1 MYPVVITQIPYQQN
15 CNFLYSNL
23 IMKFSITYLLIALL
37 LGACSNPPLQSAIQP
52 IIQPTITPQPILN
65 QAEDEPPE
73 IRFSQNLNELLIQI
87 SQTQQIPLAS
97 LEAGFT
103 DAKTLSSIRK
113 LVLPPS
119 ATFKKNWLVYRERFV
134 EPVRLKAGRA
144 FWEQNQAFLSQTEQ
158 ATGVPAE
165 LIVAIIGIETIYGRQ
180 TGAFRIKDVLSTLAF
195 SYPDT
200 PNKTAREQ
208 LFKDQLK
215 ELILMCWT
223 EAGGKLPSQNSLQ
236 GTNQARFNACL
247 NQNSS
252 YAGAIGLPQF
262 MPSSIRNFALDGDG
276 DGRIDLRQS
285 SKDAIA
291 SVANFM
297 KIHGWQT
304 GMPIYFPVQEKAIPE
319 AKVLADGEPQLKHT
333 VQELIDKGILAAAQG
348 DLQAGGVAPQS
359 KALIVDLPYPDKD
372 GNDQVYYVVGLNNF
386 LTIVQY
392 NRSYFYAQSVAEFAE
407 ELGYKNQSVV
417 PILSNLKA
425 ASNAS
430 TKSKPKNTKAKKKMK
445 HN

>member
-1 MYPVVITQIPYQQN
+1 
-15 CNFLYSNL
+15 
-23 IMKFSITYLLIALL
+23 MKFSISYLLLPLL
-37 LGACSNPPLQSAIQP
+37 LGACSTTP
-52 IIQPTITPQPILN
+52 IQPTSQPNIAQQPIVN
-65 QAEDEPPE
+65 QVEDTASEA
-73 IRFSQNLNELLIQI
+73 RFSQNLTELIAQV
-87 SQTQQIPLAS
+87 SQSQQIPLSS
-97 LEAGFT
+97 LEAGFL
-103 DAKTLSSIRK
+103 DAKTIPSIRK

-119 ATFKKNWLVYRERFV
+119 ATFKKNWLVYRQRFI

-180 TGAFRIKDVLSTLAF
+180 TGSFRVKDVLSTLAF

-200 PNKTAREQ
+200 PNQTAREQ

-215 ELILMCWT
+215 ELILMCWS
-223 EAGGKLPSQNSLQ
+223 EAGGKLPSNNSSQ
-236 GTNQARFNACL
+236 GVNQARLNACL

-262 MPSSIRNFALDGDG
+262 MPSSIRSFALDGDG
-276 DGRIDLRQS
+276 DKRIDLRQS
-285 SKDAIA
+285 PQDAIA

-297 KIHGWQT
+297 KMHGWQT

-319 AKVLADGEPQLKHT
+319 ARLLADGEPTLKYT
-333 VQELIDKGILAAAQG
+333 VQELIDKGILTNAQG

-392 NRSYFYAQSVAEFAE
+392 NRSYFYAQSVAEFAQ

-417 PILSNLKA
+417 PALSSLKA
-425 ASNAS
+425 RSSASAN
-430 TKSKPKNTKAKKKMK
+430 SKPKNTKAKKKVK

>member
-1 MYPVVITQIPYQQN
+1 MNIRA
-15 CNFLYSNL
+15 S
-23 IMKFSITYLLIALL
+23 YLLLTLL
-37 LGACSNPPLQSAIQP
+37 LGACASTPLPSN
-52 IIQPTITPQPILN
+52 N
-65 QAEDEPPE
+65 QANTTQQTIVNQADDTAIEA
-73 IRFSQNLNELLIQI
+73 RFSQNLNELMTQVA
-87 SQTQQIPLAS
+87 QTQQIPLAS
-97 LEAGFT
+97 IEAGFL
-103 DAKTLSSIRK
+103 DAKTIPSIRK

-119 ATFKKNWLVYRERFV
+119 ATFKKNWVVYRQRFI

-144 FWEQNQAFLSQTEQ
+144 FWEQNQAFLAQTEQ

-180 TGAFRIKDVLSTLAF
+180 TGTFRVKDVLSTLAF

-223 EAGGKLPSQNSLQ
+223 EAGGKLPAKNSSQ
-236 GTNQARFNACL
+236 GVNQARLNACL

-262 MPSSIRNFALDGDG
+262 MPSSIRNFAVDGDG
-276 DGRIDLRQS
+276 DGRIDLRLS
-285 SKDAIA
+285 AKDAIA

-297 KIHGWQT
+297 KMHGWQT
-304 GMPIYFPVQEKAIPE
+304 GMPIYFPVQEKAIPA
-319 AKVLADGEPQLKHT
+319 AKALADGEPQLKYT
-333 VQELIDKGILAAAQG
+333 VQEFIEKGILTAQQG
-348 DLQAGGVAPQS
+348 DLQNGGVEPQS
-359 KALIVDLPYPDKD
+359 KAMIVDLPYPDKD
-372 GNDQVYYVVGLNNF
+372 GNDQVHYVVGLNNF

-392 NRSYFYAQSVAEFAE
+392 NRSYFYAQSVAEFAQ

-417 PILSNLKA
+417 PVLGSSKSVEHGSA
-425 ASNAS
+425 
-430 TKSKPKNTKAKKKMK
+430 KSKPKKTKAKKKTK
-445 HN
+445 

>member
-1 MYPVVITQIPYQQN
+1 
-15 CNFLYSNL
+15 
-23 IMKFSITYLLIALL
+23 MKFSISYLLIALL
-37 LGACSNPPLQSAIQP
+37 LGACSNTP
-52 IIQPTITPQPILN
+52 IQPTTQATTQVPIVQQPIVN
-65 QAEDEPPE
+65 QADDTVSEA
-73 IRFSQNLNELLIQI
+73 RFSQNLSDLIAQV
-87 SQTQQIPLAS
+87 SQAQQIPLSS
-97 LEAGFT
+97 LEAGFL
-103 DAKTLSSIRK
+103 DAKTIPSIRK

-119 ATFKKNWLVYRERFV
+119 ATFKKNWLVYRQRFI

-180 TGAFRIKDVLSTLAF
+180 TGTFRVKDVLSTLAF

-215 ELILMCWT
+215 DLILMCWT
-223 EAGGKLPSQNSLQ
+223 EAGGKLPSNNSSQ
-236 GTNQARFNACL
+236 GVNQSRLNACL

-262 MPSSIRNFALDGDG
+262 MPSSIRSFAVDGDG

-285 SKDAIA
+285 PKDAIA

-297 KIHGWQT
+297 KMHGWQT
-304 GMPIYFPVQEKAIPE
+304 GMPIYFPVQEKAIP
-319 AKVLADGEPQLKHT
+319 AARALADGEPQLKYT
-333 VQELIDKGILAAAQG
+333 VQELIEKGILTASQG
-348 DLQAGGVAPQS
+348 DLQTGGVAPQS

-386 LTIVQY
+386 LSIVQY
-392 NRSYFYAQSVAEFAE
+392 NRSYFYAQSVAEFAQ

-417 PILSNLKA
+417 PALTSPKA
-425 ASNAS
+425 TASSSA
-430 TKSKPKNTKAKKKMK
+430 KSKPKNTKTKKKAK
-445 HN
+445 SN